1 MKRKWI
7 LLKILLG
14 LVVLVSLLSFSDH
27 LYKTREL
34 QKIDD
39 KIDYSDGIYFIN
51 GKVVENTLKSTHP
64 DYPKMQAQRISVK
77 AMEDRLNANPYVK
90 SAQVYLENNGV
101 LHTEIEQE
109 IPVARVKTGNKE
121 YYITK
126 DATQIPLCK
135 DFSAKVLMING
146 KILPEEYKKIVNLTH
161 LINDDKLLK
170 NHIIGMEKQSENSFI
185 LLVDDGSYV
194 LDLGQLENLDRK
206 LRNFKVFHQEFI
218 ENNAEMPY
226 KKLSLKYSNQVVAS
240 K

>member
-90 SAQVYLENNGV
+90 KCTS
-101 LHTEIEQE
+101 I
-109 IPVARVKTGNKE
+109 
-121 YYITK
+121 
-126 DATQIPLCK
+126 
-135 DFSAKVLMING
+135 FG
-146 KILPEEYKKIVNLTH
+146 K
-161 LINDDKLLK
+161 
-170 NHIIGMEKQSENSFI
+170 QRSFAH
-185 LLVDDGSYV
+185 
-194 LDLGQLENLDRK
+194 
-206 LRNFKVFHQEFI
+206 RN
-218 ENNAEMPY
+218 
-226 KKLSLKYSNQVVAS
+226 
-240 K
+240 